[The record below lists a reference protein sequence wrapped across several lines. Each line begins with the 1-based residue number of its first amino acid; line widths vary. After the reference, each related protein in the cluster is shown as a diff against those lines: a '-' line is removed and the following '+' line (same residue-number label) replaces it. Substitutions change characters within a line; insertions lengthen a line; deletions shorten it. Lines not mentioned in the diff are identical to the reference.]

1 MRRVVNYGL
10 LDQFKFGN
18 SMRRPLTDFV
28 YLDIMNEKEDD
39 SQKIE
44 RVAKY
49 INDTFQ
55 KINTDKALAKMIIAN
70 E

>member
-1 MRRVVNYGL
+1 MRRVVNYGV

-18 SMRRPLTDFV
+18 TMRRELTDYV

-39 SQKIE
+39 ALKIE
-44 RVAKY
+44 QVAKY
-49 INDTFQ
+49 INDTFH
-55 KINTDKALAKMIIAN
+55 KINSEKTIVKMIIGN